1 MDIMSVSN
9 RHILKPEFIGGRIPL
24 DATQPVENQTYFG
37 PMDSNAITQ
46 ADWNRF
52 RSQSKPLI
60 DKLGEFDNT
69 LVGQAERSV
78 TGLAERSRD
87 QIAQVNGRRLSK
99 LSPAQQ
105 RLVTQSINSGAA
117 STAASTVSNAAIQQ
131 RDINDNARVQAM
143 GFANALGNQGIGLM
157 SSAEAM
163 KAQREA
169 QNRANKRGF
178 MSSALGLVGTI
189 GGAMIGG
196 PLGASIGGA
205 FGSGIGGSI

>member
-9 RHILKPEFIGGRIPL
+9 RRILKPISSGFRIRL
-24 DATQPVENQTYFG
+24 DATQPVENQTYSG

-69 LVGQAERSV
+69 LVDQAEQSV

-131 RDINDNARVQAM
+131 RDLNDTARVQGM
-143 GFANALGNQGIGLM
+143 GFANALGNQGVSLM
-157 SSAEAM
+157 SNAEAM

-169 QNRANKRGF
+169 QNKANRKGF
-178 MSSALGLVGTI
+178 MSSSLGLVGTI
-189 GGAMIGG
+189 AGSIGG

-205 FGSGIGGSI
+205 IGSGIGGSI

>member
-1 MDIMSVSN
+1 MDFS
-9 RHILKPEFIGGRIPL
+9 
-24 DATQPVENQTYFG
+24 
-37 PMDSNAITQ
+37 AITQ

-69 LVGQAERSV
+69 LVEQAERSV

-131 RDINDNARVQAM
+131 RDINDIARVQAM
-143 GFANALGNQGIGLM
+143 GFANALGNQGVSLM

-169 QNRANKRGF
+169 QNKANKKGF
-178 MSSALGLVGTI
+178 MSSALGLVGTV
-189 GGAMIGG
+189 GGAWFG
-196 PLGASIGGA
+196 PVGASIGGA
-205 FGSGIGGSI
+205 IGSGIGGSI

>member
-1 MDIMSVSN
+1 MIVSTFN
-9 RHILKPEFIGGRIPL
+9 QNPL
-24 DATQPVENQTYFG
+24 RQVQHRVPSQVQNT

-60 DKLGEFDNT
+60 DRLGEFDNT
-69 LVGQAERSV
+69 LVEQAEQSV

-87 QIAQVNGRRLSK
+87 QIAQVNGRRLST

-117 STAASTVSNAAIQQ
+117 STAASTISNAAIQQ
-131 RDINDNARVQAM
+131 RDINNIARVQAM
-143 GFANALGNQGIGLM
+143 GFANALGNQGVSLM

-169 QNRANKRGF
+169 QNKANKKGF
-178 MSSALGLVGTI
+178 MSSALGLVGTV
-189 GGAMIGG
+189 GGAMVGG
-196 PLGASIGGA
+196 PVGASIGGA
-205 FGSGIGGSI
+205 IGSGIGGM